1 MNIKQRESNTL
12 KGQFINNVIV
22 SMANYCDKQTLQIL
36 ENVLRSNLT
45 TISVS
50 EDKNL
55 PAINENMNWK
65 ILDIYLAKK
74 SFEVSVNTIFP
85 YFESGDRAVTIQSR

>member
-74 SFEVSVNTIFP
+74 SFEVSVNTIFL